1 MKLLERALGLVA
13 AVALFGMMALT
24 FADVIGRKLAG
35 GSIPGAVEVTE
46 LLMLA
51 LIFTAIPLTS
61 LHGEHIVFDLLDPFL
76 PRALKTFQH
85 RLANVVCMAALTGA
99 AWLVLGRAQRSA
111 EYGDTTAQLGIPL
124 GHFYYATAALL
135 VLCALMHLVLAAR
148 ATPDSDQFHL
158 LAAEPH
164 DD

>member
-46 LLMLA
+46 LLMLT

-61 LHGEHIVFDLLDPFL
+61 LHGEHIVFDLLDPLL
-76 PRALKTFQH
+76 PRGLKTFQH
-85 RLANVVCMAALTGA
+85 RLANVVCLGALLGA
-99 AWLVLGRAQRSA
+99 AWLVLGRAQRAA
-111 EYGDTTAQLGIPL
+111 EYGDTTAQLGISL

-135 VLCALMHLVLAAR
+135 VLCAVMHLVLALR
-148 ATPDSDQFHL
+148 ATPESDQFHL

>member
-1 MKLLERALGLVA
+1 MKLVERLLGLVA

-24 FADVIGRKLAG
+24 FADVVGRKLAG

-46 LLMLA
+46 LLMVA
-51 LIFTAIPLTS
+51 VIFTAIPLTS
-61 LHGEHIVFDLLDPFL
+61 LHGEHIVFDLLDPVL

-85 RLANVVCMAALTGA
+85 RLANLVCSAALTGA

-124 GHFYYATAALL
+124 SHFHYATAALL
-135 VLCALMHLVLAAR
+135 VLCAVMHLVLAVR
-148 ATPDSDQFHL
+148 ATPESDQFHL
-158 LAAEPH
+158 LATERH